1 MGYLHIIMPIF
12 LSDGNKWT
20 HDNKIDPFPYLFL
33 IINKD
38 PFPYLFLM
46 IVMKKMN
53 SYFSYVKQFIE
64 NAFIFGILLLNR
76 EEQNLKLSIGEEVV
90 LPNEPGLDHLPL

>member
-1 MGYLHIIMPIF
+1 MPIF

-20 HDNKIDPFPYLFL
+20 HDNKIDPFPF
-33 IINKD
+33 
-38 PFPYLFLM
+38 LFLM
-46 IVMKKMN
+46 IVMKKLN